1 MGSAFF
7 RTQAVAE
14 DNALSVLWQTFANF
28 NSEAVSFLLARL
40 ARRG

>member
-7 RTQAVAE
+7 RTQAGE
-14 DNALSVLWQTFANF
+14 RNNAVSVLWQTFANF
-28 NSEAVSFLLARL
+28 ISEAVSFLLARL